1 MIRVGRLAAIV
12 AAVLL
17 ATPAGARDATMPL
30 AELAGHINNGFLP
43 STVATSPEEI
53 TIDAALRDRLLT
65 LPLDGGREQNF
76 YLRFD
81 PAAATLTFDR
91 AVMGA
96 RYRAT
101 GVCDDCDYP
110 QPVQGHTHPYE
121 NPFSVLDLIIAGRTN
136 RASLMAA
143 RDGRLWLAVPTSGSR
158 EVAIEEWREFR
169 YALFGN
175 RLQCPAR
182 TPPGGWASATAMGR
196 NVEIVARAAAHDLKV
211 ALYVL
216 DPGKGAFRKLP
227 NFDHGEP
234 LFDIDRRF
242 EAADLNAY
250 EITLLRTLTLAS
262 ATREGAEGP
271 WLNRESE
278 IDPRGPSPRLDAEL
292 NAAVDESDP
301 PEIQGAPR
309 NTANIASD
317 ARRYWFRPLP
327 TTIYR
332 ASFADLSKPAVP
344 FVSVQLSRDCRH
356 VMVLQGE
363 QGFAPDGVVYSRG
376 WRRARTGGGAWNEG
390 WTEMT
395 PGAFPAG
402 QVVPW

>member
-1 MIRVGRLAAIV
+1 MRGLAFAALLLAAP
-12 AAVLL
+12 AA
-17 ATPAGARDATMPL
+17 AETAMPL
-30 AELAGHINNGFLP
+30 AELAGYINNRLLP
-43 STVATSPEEI
+43 STVAASPEAI
-53 TIDAALRDRLLT
+53 SIDAALRDRLLT

-81 PAAATLTFDR
+81 PAAGTLSFER

-101 GVCDDCDYP
+101 GVCDDCNYP

-121 NPFSVLDLIIAGRTN
+121 NPFSVVDLIIAGRTN

-143 RDGRLWLAVPTSGSR
+143 SDGRLWLAVPSAKSR
-158 EVAIEEWREFR
+158 DIALEEWREFR

-182 TPPGGWASATAMGR
+182 TPPGGWASTTAMGR

-216 DPGKGAFRKLP
+216 DPGATAFRKLP
-227 NFDHGEP
+227 DFDHGEP

-242 EAADLNAY
+242 EVGDLNAY
-250 EITLLRTLTLAS
+250 EMALLRTLTLAS
-262 ATREGAEGP
+262 ATREAAEGP

-278 IDPRGPSPRLDAEL
+278 IDPRGPAPRLDAEL
-292 NAAVDESDP
+292 AAPADETDP

-309 NTANIASD
+309 NAANIASD
-317 ARRYWFRPLP
+317 ARGYWFRPLP
-327 TTIYR
+327 TTVYR
-332 ASFADLSKPAVP
+332 ASFADLSRPTVP
-344 FVSVQLSRDCRH
+344 FVSVQLSADCRD

-363 QGFAPDGVVYSRG
+363 QSFAPNGVAYTRG
-376 WRRARTGGGAWNEG
+376 WRRERSGAGPWNAG
-390 WTEMT
+390 WRPME
-395 PGAFPAG
+395 PDRFPRG